1 MEPTGSMSDHS
12 QMDRLWRD
20 HARSVWAF
28 AARRVGREAADDIV
42 AQTFVVAC
50 RRADQVRVRHPR
62 AWLLGIAANVVRESR
77 RAEDRRAALVDR
89 LARLAPSPTADQDG
103 EGIPHLGSA
112 LRSLSDLDLELL
124 LLVAW
129 DDLRIGEAAE
139 VLGLSAGAA
148 RTRMLRIRRRLRG
161 RLDVPGP
168 VAGAVGGGTDEEG
181 SGS

>member
-1 MEPTGSMSDHS
+1 MPDHS
-12 QMDRLWRD
+12 LMDRLWRD

-28 AARRVGREAADDIV
+28 AARRVGRETAEDIV

-50 RRADQVRVRHPR
+50 RRADQVRVRNPR
-62 AWLLGIAANVVRESR
+62 AWLLGIAANVIRESR
-77 RAEDRRAALVDR
+77 RAEDRRSALVDR

-103 EGIPHLGSA
+103 EGTPHLGSA
-112 LRSLSDLDLELL
+112 LRSLNELDLELL

-148 RTRMLRIRRRLRG
+148 RTRLLRIRRRLRG
-161 RLDVPGP
+161 RIDVPSRP
-168 VAGAVGGGTDEEG
+168 VGSVADGADDEG
-181 SGS
+181 SGP